1 MKYVSYWLISFLF
14 IHTQRKV
21 TAGSLDVHPT
31 EKALVVHYEV
41 EASILG
47 EGGGHM
53 LGERKEGQK
62 MWVRSWFF
70 IEMEWLK
77 RSFNLFFTVSFD
89 FVFPLS
95 ALLPPS
101 TDLHCCTQTLFISL
115 PFFCIW
121 IGFIKSDWSLKS
133 PPCCCC
139 TSHPSLCPLVLPPVS
154 VWKVSLPVQMW
165 GLWPR
170 KLWRS
175 VSSSLLPVYL
185 RWSSSFTT
193 CRTGSHHQWRAK
205 VSHITI
211 NIPLR
216 SPNVHIFIS
225 KMCFVNGTSCSLA
238 PCLH

>member
-1 MKYVSYWLISFLF
+1 MSIPQRRPLWSTMRWKHPYWE
-14 IHTQRKV
+14 RAEV
-21 TAGSLDVHPT
+21 TCWANARRDKRCECAPD
-31 EKALVVHYEV
+31 
-41 EASILG
+41 
-47 EGGGHM
+47 
-53 LGERKEGQK
+53 
-62 MWVRSWFF
+62 FF

-115 PFFCIW
+115 RFFCIW

-133 PPCCCC
+133 PLCCCC

-216 SPNVHIFIS
+216 SPNVHIFQQNVFR
-225 KMCFVNGTSCSLA
+225 KWNLM
-238 PCLH
+238 

>member
-1 MKYVSYWLISFLF
+1 MSIPQRRPLWSTMRWKHPYWE
-14 IHTQRKV
+14 RAEV
-21 TAGSLDVHPT
+21 TCWANARRDKRCECAPD
-31 EKALVVHYEV
+31 
-41 EASILG
+41 
-47 EGGGHM
+47 
-53 LGERKEGQK
+53 
-62 MWVRSWFF
+62 FF

-216 SPNVHIFIS
+216 SPNVHIFQQNVFR
-225 KMCFVNGTSCSLA
+225 KWNLM
-238 PCLH
+238 

>member
-1 MKYVSYWLISFLF
+1 MSIPQRRPLWSTMRWKHPYWE
-14 IHTQRKV
+14 RAEV
-21 TAGSLDVHPT
+21 TCWANARRDKRCECAPD
-31 EKALVVHYEV
+31 
-41 EASILG
+41 
-47 EGGGHM
+47 
-53 LGERKEGQK
+53 
-62 MWVRSWFF
+62 FF

-115 PFFCIW
+115 RFFCIW
-121 IGFIKSDWSLKS
+121 IGFIKWDWSLKS

-216 SPNVHIFIS
+216 SPNVHIFQQNVFR
-225 KMCFVNGTSCSLA
+225 KWNLM
-238 PCLH
+238 

>member
-1 MKYVSYWLISFLF
+1 MSIPQRRLLWSTMRWKHPYWE
-14 IHTQRKV
+14 RAEV
-21 TAGSLDVHPT
+21 TCWANARRDKRCECAPD
-31 EKALVVHYEV
+31 
-41 EASILG
+41 
-47 EGGGHM
+47 
-53 LGERKEGQK
+53 
-62 MWVRSWFF
+62 FF

-115 PFFCIW
+115 RFFCIW

-133 PPCCCC
+133 PLCCCC

-193 CRTGSHHQWRAK
+193 CRTGSHPQWRAK

-216 SPNVHIFIS
+216 SPNVHIFQQNVFR
-225 KMCFVNGTSCSLA
+225 KWNLM
-238 PCLH
+238 